1 MKVSERMR
9 GYRTRLRAAGL
20 RLVQLWVPDTRSKRF
35 AAECRRQSRLVKG
48 TLPKLKRWNSLR
60 ARARG
65 TTMRRGDL
73 VTVAA
78 PGDYGKPRPALVIQ
92 SDLFDE
98 LPSVTLCLVTSTLR
112 DAPIFRITVDP
123 SPANGLQRISQVQ
136 VDKVLTVARE
146 RIGGVI
152 GRLDDDTLL
161 KVNRSLA
168 VFVGIA

>member
-1 MKVSERMR
+1 M
-9 GYRTRLRAAGL
+9 
-20 RLVQLWVPDTRSKRF
+20 Q
-35 AAECRRQSRLVKG
+35 
-48 TLPKLKRWNSLR
+48 
-60 ARARG
+60 
-65 TTMRRGDL
+65 RGDI

-92 SDLFDE
+92 SDLFDA

-123 SPANGLQRISQVQ
+123 SPANGLQRVSQIQ
-136 VDKVLTVARE
+136 VDKILTVARE

-152 GRLDDDTLL
+152 GRLDDTTLL

>member
-1 MKVSERMR
+1 
-9 GYRTRLRAAGL
+9 
-20 RLVQLWVPDTRSKRF
+20 
-35 AAECRRQSRLVKG
+35 
-48 TLPKLKRWNSLR
+48 
-60 ARARG
+60 
-65 TTMRRGDL
+65 MRRGDL

-98 LPSVTLCLVTSTLR
+98 LPSVTLCLVTSALR

-123 SPANGLQRISQVQ
+123 SPANGLQRVSQIQ
-136 VDKVLTVARE
+136 VDKIMTVARE
-146 RIGGVI
+146 RAGGVI
-152 GRLDDDTLL
+152 GRLDDATLL